1 MTNDLNT
8 TPYPAL
14 KVLLK
19 FGLFGGL
26 IGTLILFPLY
36 YSAILFNITLLIDI
50 IVIGWCIGVL
60 PALVTAVFL
69 IKKRVYQHHGAELPF
84 KYGFFCTFVV
94 ILLEIV
100 IMEIIDGDGQFF
112 AIFVPA
118 LMFALVIG
126 LIGAIT
132 SVFLSRFVLPET

>member
-26 IGTLILFPLY
+26 IGTFILFPLY
-36 YSAILFNITLLIDI
+36 FFIFDINLIMAIMS
-50 IVIGWCIGVL
+50 IGWCIGVL

-69 IKKRVYQHHGAELPF
+69 IKKRVYQHHGAKLPF

-94 ILLEIV
+94 IQLEIM

-132 SVFLSRFVLPET
+132 SVFLSRFALPEA

>member
-26 IGTLILFPLY
+26 IGTFILFPLY
-36 YSAILFNITLLIDI
+36 FFIFDINLIMAIMS
-50 IVIGWCIGVL
+50 IGWCIGVL

-94 ILLEIV
+94 IQLEIV